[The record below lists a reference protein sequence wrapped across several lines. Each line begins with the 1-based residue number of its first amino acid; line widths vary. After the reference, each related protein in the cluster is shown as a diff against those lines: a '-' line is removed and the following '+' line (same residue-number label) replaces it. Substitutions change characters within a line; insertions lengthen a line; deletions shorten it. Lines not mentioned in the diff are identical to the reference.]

1 MSEKL
6 HPNHIEV
13 VRKASGSETATESS
27 DMIIVVW
34 KNNGNSYSL
43 SSFTK
48 EGGILSMNVTI
59 SGSFYVWFACYKTFY
74 ICLCLES
81 LHSNVLFLFFFIT
94 CLQSPSWIVQ
104 LMAWMKRNSITII
117 CRALWSQDLAVICSW
132 HWSTARPRVR
142 HLTFGLT
149 SSNING
155 KVLTCLKVHLEGW
168 SIMLVKFSECY
179 INKL

>member
-59 SGSFYVWFACYKTFY
+59 SGSFYV
-74 ICLCLES
+74 
-81 LHSNVLFLFFFIT
+81 
-94 CLQSPSWIVQ
+94 
-104 LMAWMKRNSITII
+104 
-117 CRALWSQDLAVICSW
+117 
-132 HWSTARPRVR
+132 
-142 HLTFGLT
+142 
-149 SSNING
+149 
-155 KVLTCLKVHLEGW
+155 
-168 SIMLVKFSECY
+168 
-179 INKL
+179 

>member
-81 LHSNVLFLFFFIT
+81 LHSNVLFLFFYHLSPKPFMNSAINGIDET
-94 CLQSPSWIVQ
+94 KFHNNNLQSIMISR
-104 LMAWMKRNSITII
+104 LGCN
-117 CRALWSQDLAVICSW
+117 LF
-132 HWSTARPRVR
+132 
-142 HLTFGLT
+142 LTLIYCQT
-149 SSNING
+149 
-155 KVLTCLKVHLEGW
+155 
-168 SIMLVKFSECY
+168 
-179 INKL
+179 